1 MRYLFLSAALVVG
14 LSGGAR
20 GNELASNQNPLSFG
34 SDQTIID
41 VEKIVWEPL
50 KLEGLAEG
58 VEIATLRGD
67 LAKGQA
73 EILLRLPNGYTVPH
87 HTHTSDELYV
97 WLEGAFTLIAH
108 DGTRAGFNGPAYL
121 SFPGNAPPH
130 GLECGP
136 QAPCILYLKYS
147 RPFDIHYPSEV
158 PAN

>member
-14 LSGGAR
+14 LSEGAS
-20 GNELASNQNPLSFG
+20 GHEPGSNMKPLSFG

-41 VEKIVWEPL
+41 VDKVVWEPL
-50 KLEGLAEG
+50 KIDGLPDG

-73 EILLRLPNGYTVPH
+73 EILLRLPSGYKVPN

-97 WLEGAFTLIAH
+97 WLKGAFTLIAH
-108 DGTRAGFNGPAYL
+108 DGTRTNFNEPAYL

-136 QAPCILYLKYS
+136 QAPCVLYLKYS
-147 RPFDIHYPSEV
+147 RPFDIHYAPEA